1 MQGPVRTFAD
11 HGPNGRTN
19 LTLEDALIDWVN
31 IVTYRRFQDFYIFLP
46 IWSISTWI
54 LGGSWI
60 GGQHCPEVSEQ
71 AGNQVLGTDSTVSL
85 DKELVVC
92 KSSTSNESIEGS
104 LSWVCPQELWPW
116 KPNLWEIPIL
126 SLDRKGTPIY
136 IYIYGYRSVEATC
149 LIHSSNT
156 SRFIKAF
163 DWLHAQ
169 TKRSPNKANSKL
181 IWWIAL
187 VVPSIST
194 CSTEIRNKQTNR
206 LRQPLLKANS
216 IIYIYMWISQ

>member
-136 IYIYGYRSVEATC
+136 IYMDI
-149 LIHSSNT
+149 
-156 SRFIKAF
+156 
-163 DWLHAQ
+163 
-169 TKRSPNKANSKL
+169 
-181 IWWIAL
+181 
-187 VVPSIST
+187 VPWRQHVWSIQVT
-194 CSTEIRNKQTNR
+194 HRD
-206 LRQPLLKANS
+206 L
-216 IIYIYMWISQ
+216 